1 MRTNEKK
8 NKSGKTSNML
18 MNIFDTL
25 FIMILCFGTLLT
37 AMLMKEKST
46 GVMDYTINIKTFA
59 LTIGG
64 LVLYMSFII
73 IQSEKSLK
81 SMIDHIYGDKTS
93 EKKTKEGK
101 KRMKSN
107 RKTA

>member
-1 MRTNEKK
+1 MRTNKQK
-8 NKSGKTSNML
+8 NKGVKTNNML

-81 SMIDHIYGDKTS
+81 SMINCIYGDKTS
-93 EKKTKEGK
+93 EDKTKENK
-101 KRMKSN
+101 KHMKSS
-107 RKTA
+107 RETA

>member
-1 MRTNEKK
+1 MKNNEKK
-8 NKSGKTSNML
+8 INAKKTNGML
-18 MNIFDTL
+18 MNVFDTL

-46 GVMDYTINIKTFA
+46 GVMDYTIDLKTFA

-64 LVLYMSFII
+64 LILYMSFII

-81 SMIDHIYGDKTS
+81 SMINCIYGDKET
-93 EKKTKEGK
+93 EKKEAI
-101 KRMKSN
+101 RSD
-107 RKTA
+107 RETA

>member
-1 MRTNEKK
+1 MKTNGKK
-8 NKSGKTSNML
+8 NKGVKRNKML

-46 GVMDYTINIKTFA
+46 GVMDYSINIKTFA

-64 LVLYMSFII
+64 LLLYMSFII

-81 SMIDHIYGDKTS
+81 SMINHIYGDKAS
-93 EKKTKEGK
+93 ENKTKESK
-101 KRMKSN
+101 KHIKSN
-107 RKTA
+107 RETA